1 MRLDVESD
9 VQNFKSSTWWWRLD
23 PRTRREK
30 CPFLKR
36 IVEMTRANATL
47 YKNAIDS
54 IKDEFKIVPLHSQ
67 PFVASLRSGLLMA
80 LHDSEHQ
87 EMVAADTIYKFAWCM
102 DACIRSK
109 ETWFN

>member
-1 MRLDVESD
+1 MNYKSNFSVESFL
-9 VQNFKSSTWWWRLD
+9 VD
-23 PRTRREK
+23 PRSRRQN

-36 IVEMTRANATL
+36 IVEMTRDNATL
-47 YKNAIDS
+47 YKNAVES
-54 IKDEFKIVPLHSQ
+54 IKDEFKNVGLHSQ

-87 EMVAADTIYKFAWCM
+87 QMVSNDQIYKFAWCM

-109 ETWFN
+109 EIIINNYLKNS